1 MLLLDARVF
10 AEYAVHA
17 LKKIDSNLDSFSD
30 EVLNLLRNADMLLV
44 RRLIRAIEHL
54 LEVLNDVGSFLR
66 SNEARA
72 SLIDLSLGV
81 FYALDTCGELGF
93 YLSLPP
99 DVSQTLR
106 F

>member
-1 MLLLDARVF
+1 MFLLGASVF

-17 LKKIDSNLDSFSD
+17 LKKIDSNLDSLSD
-30 EVLNLLRNADMLLV
+30 DVLYLLRNADMLLF

-54 LEVLNDVGSFLR
+54 LEVLNDVGGFLR
-66 SNEARA
+66 SDKARA
-72 SLIDLSLGV
+72 SLIDLGLGV
-81 FYALDTCGELGF
+81 FYAFHTCCELGF

-99 DVSQTLR
+99 DVSLTLR